1 MSETELSARHVLD
14 AVMSALMQM
23 QIEEHGLEAVS
34 ASRNDEK
41 NTVTVELQGRWPE
54 FERRPCVC
62 KDEDDDMCDPCIEA
76 EEHAFD
82 EPDYLSVVVK
92 LESAVTA

>member
-1 MSETELSARHVLD
+1 MSETELTARHILD
-14 AVMSALMQM
+14 AVKDALMQM
-23 QIEEHGLEAVS
+23 RIEEHGLEAMA

-41 NTVTVELQGRWPE
+41 NTVTVELQGRSPE

-62 KDEDDDMCDPCIEA
+62 KDEDDDMCDPCIDA